1 MIFTIISPTSCIL
14 AATFVTSAMI
24 STGSIIPL
32 VQKQLARMPALRQQ
46 SRNLAFVTVGDQS
59 GFNKLE
65 SSGGKKIFYFTATW
79 CPPCRMIAPI
89 FEKLAKEHAG
99 VDFCK
104 VDVDAL
110 PEAAGKY
117 RVSGVP
123 TFSFLNNSKM
133 VAEFSGADEKKLRQ
147 SIHDLEALA

>member
-1 MIFTIISPTSCIL
+1 MRH
-14 AATFVTSAMI
+14 V
-24 STGSIIPL
+24 
-32 VQKQLARMPALRQQ
+32 VQKRVGRMPTICQQ

-59 GFNKLE
+59 GFDKLE

-89 FEKLAKEHAG
+89 FEKLAKEHTQ

-104 VDVDAL
+104 VDVDVM

-123 TFSFLNNSKM
+123 TFSFLNNGKI
-133 VAEFSGADEKKLRQ
+133 VTDFSGADEKKLRK
-147 SIHDLEALA
+147 SILDLEALV